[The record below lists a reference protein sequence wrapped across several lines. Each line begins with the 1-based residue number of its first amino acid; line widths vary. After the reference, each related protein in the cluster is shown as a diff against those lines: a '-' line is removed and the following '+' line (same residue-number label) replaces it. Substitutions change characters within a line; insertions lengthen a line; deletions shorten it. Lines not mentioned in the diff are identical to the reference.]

1 MNEINVP
8 LKNRYA
14 YLDNIRS
21 LVIILVLAMHTAVT
35 YSGFGGWYYIEGSPE
50 NLSFFEMAF
59 FGFFQS
65 FVQAWV
71 MGALFFI
78 SAYLITKALAKH
90 GSSNFIKER
99 LFRLG
104 LPLLLYVFIV
114 TPLIM
119 YIILGYY
126 SENNFFINYI
136 QYITSFL
143 WLGAT
148 GPLWYVQTLLLFSI
162 LYTIIRKCFP
172 NGIKIQNISTVG
184 IIFTI
189 IITGIVAFLIR
200 LIFPVGSS
208 FLNLQF
214 SYFSSYIVMFIAGIV
229 IGENNLLDKI
239 TNEKNIKWLR
249 ISLIIGIP
257 FWVVIMLFGGALDGK
272 MYIDGGFNWQ
282 SLTFALWESLTA
294 IGFTIGIITLFKK
307 KVNIDNKITVIIR
320 DNSFGIYFFHAP
332 IMVFISLL
340 LKTWVINPLL
350 KFLIVLIITFIVN
363 LLFSY
368 FLRKIKPMKIIFK

>member
-1 MNEINVP
+1 MNEINVS

-21 LVIILVLAMHTAVT
+21 LVIILVLAMHAAVT

-50 NLSFFEMAF
+50 NLSIFEMAF

-65 FVQAWV
+65 FLQAWV

-78 SAYLITKALAKH
+78 SAYLITKALAKR
-90 GSSNFIKER
+90 GSSNFVKER
-99 LFRLG
+99 LLRLG

-136 QYITSFL
+136 QYITSYL

-148 GPLWYVQTLLLFSI
+148 GPLWYVQTLLLFCI
-162 LYTIIRKCFP
+162 LYTIIKKCFL
-172 NGIKIQNISTVG
+172 NGIKIQNISTLG
-184 IIFTI
+184 IIFII

-239 TNEKNIKWLR
+239 TDEKNIKWLR

-257 FWVVIMLFGGALDGK
+257 FWAVIMLFGGALDGK

-307 KVNIDNKITVIIR
+307 KVNIDNKITGIIR
-320 DNSFGIYFFHAP
+320 DNSFGLYFFHAP
-332 IMVFISLL
+332 IMVSISLI

-363 LLFSY
+363 LMFSY